1 VQTLLPLFIL
11 DQNRRA
17 GRTPSMDAAAPGPC
31 GSLGRHEGRLD
42 MARPFKVLSVD
53 GGGIRGI
60 IPALV
65 LTEVERRTGRRI
77 ATLFDLIA
85 GTSTGGIIAL
95 GLTKPDESGA
105 PEYSAQ
111 EIAELY
117 SGRGEKIFSSSIL
130 HQLSSA
136 WGVLDE
142 KYPATEVEKVFDD
155 YFGEARLKDALTN
168 VLVTAFEIEL
178 RRPWFFR
185 STKAKAEPEYDFPM
199 KKVARA
205 TSAAP
210 TYFEPLRLEGEG
222 EDRGK
227 HWALVDGG
235 VYANNPAICALVDAR
250 TTHNAD
256 DVLILSLG
264 TGEPTEG
271 LPWKD
276 AKDWGLVG
284 WARPLLDIVFEGVS
298 DTVGYQVEQL
308 CPPVAN
314 KPRSLRLQVQL
325 PHLKTAIDDID
336 DATKATIEALKG
348 VAERLIRE
356 NDKKLDDIC
365 RELTAEPTS

>member
-1 VQTLLPLFIL
+1 
-11 DQNRRA
+11 
-17 GRTPSMDAAAPGPC
+17 M
-31 GSLGRHEGRLD
+31 E
-42 MARPFKVLSVD
+42 RPFKVLSID

-65 LTEVERRTGRRI
+65 LAEIERRTGRPVSR
-77 ATLFDLIA
+77 LFDLIA

-95 GLTKPDESGA
+95 GVTKPNEHGDPAYRADE
-105 PEYSAQ
+105 
-111 EIAELY
+111 IVDLY
-117 SGRGEKIFSSSIL
+117 AGKGKRIFSSSIL

-136 WGVLDE
+136 WGLLDE
-142 KYPATEVEKVFDD
+142 KYPAKEVEKVFDE

-178 RRPWFFR
+178 RAPWFFR
-185 STKAKAEPEYDFPM
+185 SSKAKTEDEYDFPM

-210 TYFEPLRLEGEG
+210 TYFEPLRLDGEG
-222 EDRGK
+222 KDKGK

-235 VYANNPAICALVDAR
+235 VYANNPAMCALVDAR
-250 TTHNAD
+250 TLYGAD
-256 DVLILSLG
+256 DVLVLSLG

-284 WARPLLDIVFEGVS
+284 WARPLLDVVFEGVS
-298 DTVGYQVEQL
+298 DTVGYQTNQL
-308 CPPVAN
+308 YPPVAG
-314 KPRSLRLQVQL
+314 KRRSFRLQVPL

-336 DATKATIEALKG
+336 DATEATIEALRD
-348 VAERLIRE
+348 VAQRLIRE
-356 NDKKLDDIC
+356 NDRDLD
-365 RELTAEPTS
+365 ELCGQLTSGAATATA

>member
-1 VQTLLPLFIL
+1 
-11 DQNRRA
+11 
-17 GRTPSMDAAAPGPC
+17 MD
-31 GSLGRHEGRLD
+31 
-42 MARPFKVLSVD
+42 RPFRILSID

-60 IPALV
+60 VPALV
-65 LTEVERRTGRRI
+65 LDEVERRTGRPI
-77 ATLFDLIA
+77 SSLFDFIA
-85 GTSTGGIIAL
+85 GTSTGGIITL
-95 GLTKPDESGA
+95 GMTKPNANGE
-105 PEYSAQ
+105 PEYSAK

-117 SGRGEKIFSSSIL
+117 SGRGKRIFSSSIL

-136 WGVLDE
+136 WGLLDE
-142 KYPATEVEKVFDD
+142 KYPAKEVEKVFDE

-168 VLVTAFEIEL
+168 VLVTSFEIEL
-178 RRPWFFR
+178 RTPWFFR
-185 STKAKAEPEYDFPM
+185 SSRAKNADEYDFPM

-222 EDRGK
+222 KDKGK

-235 VYANNPAICALVDAR
+235 VYANNPAMCALVDAI
-250 TTHNAD
+250 TIHGAKLE

-298 DTVGYQVEQL
+298 DTVGHQTTQL
-308 CPPVAN
+308 CPPVEGKRRAF
-314 KPRSLRLQVQL
+314 RLQVQL
-325 PHLKTAIDDID
+325 PQLKTAIDEID
-336 DATKATIEALKG
+336 KATDEAIEALQK
-348 VAERLIRE
+348 VAARLIQE
-356 NDKKLDDIC
+356 SDADLD
-365 RELTAEPTS
+365 ELCAQLTSDTSAPATA

>member
-1 VQTLLPLFIL
+1 
-11 DQNRRA
+11 
-17 GRTPSMDAAAPGPC
+17 MD
-31 GSLGRHEGRLD
+31 
-42 MARPFKVLSVD
+42 RPFKVLSID

-60 IPALV
+60 IPAMV
-65 LTEVERRTGRRI
+65 LTEVERRTGKPI
-77 ATLFDLIA
+77 SSLFDLIA

-95 GLTKPDESGA
+95 GLTKPDENRA

-136 WGVLDE
+136 WGLLDE

-168 VLVTAFEIEL
+168 VLVTSFEIEL
-178 RRPWFFR
+178 RSPWFFR
-185 STKAKAEPEYDFPM
+185 NTEAKKRPEYDFPM

-222 EDRGK
+222 KDKGK

-235 VYANNPAICALVDAR
+235 VYANNPAMCALADAR
-250 TTHNAD
+250 TAHGAD
-256 DVLILSLG
+256 DVLVFSLG

-298 DTVGYQVEQL
+298 DTVGYQINQL
-308 CPPVAN
+308 CPPVEG
-314 KPRSLRLQVQL
+314 KPRSFRLQVQL
-325 PHLKTAIDDID
+325 PQLKTAIDDID
-336 DATKATIEALKG
+336 DATKATIEALQG
-348 VAERLIRE
+348 VAERLIQKS
-356 NDKKLDDIC
+356 DKELDDLC
-365 RELTAEPTS
+365 SELT

>member
-1 VQTLLPLFIL
+1 MT
-11 DQNRRA
+11 A
-17 GRTPSMDAAAPGPC
+17 G
-31 GSLGRHEGRLD
+31 
-42 MARPFKVLSVD
+42 PFKVLSID

-65 LTEVERRTGRRI
+65 LNEIERRTGRPTS
-77 ATLFDLIA
+77 ALFDLIA

-95 GLTKPDESGA
+95 GLTKPSANGG
-105 PEYSAQ
+105 PQYSAEQ
-111 EIAELY
+111 IAELY
-117 SGRGEKIFSSSIL
+117 SGRGRKIFSSSIL

-136 WGVLDE
+136 WGLLDE
-142 KYPATEVEKVFDD
+142 KYPATQVENVFDE

-168 VLVTAFEIEL
+168 VLVTAFEIE
-178 RRPWFFR
+178 RRTPWFFR
-185 STKAKAEPEYDFPM
+185 SSKASSEDEYDFPM

-222 EDRGK
+222 DDKGK

-235 VYANNPAICALVDAR
+235 VYANNPAMCALVDAR
-250 TTHNAD
+250 TLYRAD
-256 DVLILSLG
+256 DVLVLSLG

-298 DTVGYQVEQL
+298 DTVGFQVEQM
-308 CPPVAN
+308 CPPVDGQRRAY
-314 KPRSLRLQVQL
+314 RLQVQL

-336 DATKATIEALKG
+336 DATETTIEALQG
-348 VAERLIRE
+348 VAEQLIRAK
-356 NDKKLDDIC
+356 DRDLD
-365 RELTAEPTS
+365 ELCGQLTSDAATTTA

>member
-1 VQTLLPLFIL
+1 
-11 DQNRRA
+11 
-17 GRTPSMDAAAPGPC
+17 MD
-31 GSLGRHEGRLD
+31 
-42 MARPFKVLSVD
+42 RPFKVLSID

-65 LTEVERRTGRRI
+65 LKEVEERTKRPI
-77 ATLFDLIA
+77 ARLFDLVA

-95 GLTKPDESGA
+95 GLTKPGPSGE
-105 PEYSAQ
+105 PEHSAAK
-111 EIAELY
+111 IVDLY
-117 SGRGEKIFSSSIL
+117 EGRGSKIFSSTIL

-136 WGVLDE
+136 WGLLDE
-142 KYPATEVEKVFDD
+142 KYPAAEVEKVFDD
-155 YFGEARLKDALTN
+155 YFGETRLKDALTN
-168 VLVTAFEIEL
+168 VLITAFEIEL

-185 STKAKAEPEYDFPM
+185 STKARAEPEYDFPM

-222 EDRGK
+222 EDKGK

-250 TTHNAD
+250 TAHGAD
-256 DVLILSLG
+256 DVLVLSLG

-276 AKDWGLVG
+276 AKDWGLIG

-298 DTVGYQVEQL
+298 DTVGYQIEQL
-308 CPPVAN
+308 CPPVGS

-325 PHLKTAIDDID
+325 PKLKTAIDDID
-336 DATKATIEALKG
+336 DATEATIEALKE

-356 NDKKLDDIC
+356 NDRELDDLC
-365 RELTAEPTS
+365 RELDLG

>member
-1 VQTLLPLFIL
+1 
-11 DQNRRA
+11 
-17 GRTPSMDAAAPGPC
+17 M
-31 GSLGRHEGRLD
+31 E
-42 MARPFKVLSVD
+42 RPFKVLSID

-65 LTEVERRTGRRI
+65 LTEIERRTGKPI
-77 ATLFDLIA
+77 SSLFDLIA

-95 GLTKPDESGA
+95 GVTKPDANGD
-105 PEYSAQ
+105 PEYSAK
-111 EIAELY
+111 EIGELY
-117 SGRGEKIFSSSIL
+117 SGRGKKIFSSTIL

-136 WGVLDE
+136 WGLLDE
-142 KYPATEVEKVFDD
+142 KYSAKEVEKVFDE

-168 VLVTAFEIEL
+168 VLVTAFEIEQ
-178 RRPWFFR
+178 RTPWFFR
-185 STKAKAEPEYDFPM
+185 STKAKTEDEYDFPM

-222 EDRGK
+222 RDRGK

-235 VYANNPAICALVDAR
+235 VYANNPAMCALVDAR
-250 TTHNAD
+250 TLYGAD
-256 DVLILSLG
+256 DVLVASLG

-284 WARPLLDIVFEGVS
+284 WARPLLDVVFEGVS
-298 DTVGYQVEQL
+298 DTVGYQTTQL
-308 CPPVAN
+308 CPPVEGKRRAF
-314 KPRSLRLQVQL
+314 RLQVQL

-336 DATKATIEALKG
+336 DATDVTIEALQS
-348 VAERLIRE
+348 VAENLIRE
-356 NDKKLDDIC
+356 KDRDLD
-365 RELTAEPTS
+365 ELCGQLTSGAAATMA